1 MTDVFNDN
9 YSGAYDLIYGE
20 KDYAG
25 ECDLVERIFQTYCD
39 STVRSILDMGC
50 GTGGHAHL
58 LGQRGYS
65 VVGIDRSESMLAHAR
80 KKCDDFA
87 VNGPVQFQQGDVR
100 SVDLARQFSVVLMMF
115 AVLGYQSGNDDVLSA
130 LKTAR
135 RHLGIGGLLLFDI
148 WHGPAVLHERPNARV
163 KVIATPTGQILRTA
177 RGELDTGQHLC
188 HVRYQVWRLEE
199 GRSIEH
205 AEELHSM
212 RYFFPLELEL
222 FLRCAGFAMLRLGAF
237 PEFDREPDETTWN
250 VLCVA
255 KAI

>member
-9 YSGAYDLIYGE
+9 YSSAYDLIYGE

-25 ECDLVERIFQTYCD
+25 ECDLIERLFQTYGGPP
-39 STVRSILDMGC
+39 VRSILDLGC

-65 VVGIDRSESMLAHAR
+65 VVGVDRSESMLAHAGN
-80 KKCDDFA
+80 KIDNISL
-87 VNGPVQFQQGDVR
+87 NGRVQFQQGDVR
-100 SVDLARQFSVVLMMF
+100 SVELERQFCAVLMMF
-115 AVLGYQSGNDDVLSA
+115 AVLGYQSGNEDVLAA

-148 WHGPAVLHERPNARV
+148 WHGPAVLHERPGERV
-163 KVIATPTGQILRTA
+163 KVVSTPTGQILRNA
-177 RGELDTGQHLC
+177 RGELDTRRHLC

-199 GRSIEH
+199 GRSLEY
-205 AEELHSM
+205 AEERHAM

-222 FLRCAGFAMLRLGAF
+222 FLRSSGFAMLRLGAF
-237 PEFDREPDETTWN
+237 PEFAREPDETTWN

>member
-1 MTDVFNDN
+1 MTDVFKDN

-25 ECDLVERIFQTYCD
+25 ECDLAERLFETYGD
-39 STVRSILDMGC
+39 TPVRSVLDLGC

-58 LGQRGYS
+58 LGQRGYE
-65 VVGIDRSESMLAHAR
+65 VVGVDRSESMLAHAG
-80 KKCDDFA
+80 KKIDSFA
-87 VNGPVQFQQGDVR
+87 VNGRVQFQQGDVR
-100 SVDLARQFSVVLMMF
+100 SVDLERRFSVVLMMF
-115 AVLGYQSGNDDVLSA
+115 AVLGYQSANEDVLAA

-135 RHLGIGGLLLFDI
+135 RHLGMGGLLLFDI
-148 WHGPAVLHERPNARV
+148 WHGPAVLHEQPGERV
-163 KVIATPTGQILRTA
+163 KVVATPTGQILRTA
-177 RGELDTGQHLC
+177 RGELDTRQHLC

-199 GRSIEH
+199 GRSIDY
-205 AEELHSM
+205 AEEVHAM

-222 FLRCAGFAMLRLGAF
+222 LLRCSGFTMLRLGAF
-237 PEFDREPDETTWN
+237 PEFEREPDETTWN

>member
-9 YSGAYDLIYGE
+9 YSGAYDQIYGE

-25 ECDLVERIFQTYCD
+25 ECELVERLFQTYGD
-39 STVRSILDMGC
+39 PPVRSILDMGC

-65 VVGIDRSESMLAHAR
+65 VVGVDRSESMLAHAR
-80 KKCDDFA
+80 KKTDNFSLD
-87 VNGPVQFQQGDVR
+87 GRVQFQQGDVR
-100 SVDLARQFSVVLMMF
+100 SVELEQEFSIVLMMF
-115 AVLGYQSGNDDVLSA
+115 AVLGYQCGNEDVLSA

-135 RHLGIGGLLLFDI
+135 RHLRIGGLLLFDI
-148 WHGPAVLHERPNARV
+148 WYGPAVLQERPGERV
-163 KVIATPTGQILRTA
+163 KVVTTPTGQILRTA
-177 RGELDTGQHLC
+177 RGELDARQHLC

-199 GRSIEH
+199 GRSIEY
-205 AEELHSM
+205 AEERHAM

-222 FLRCAGFAMLRLGAF
+222 FLRCSGFSMLRLGAF

-250 VLCVA
+250 ALCVA